1 MAIDENETL
10 ARHVGEK
17 EARHLFFGDADLLGR
32 QLPMYFCEWG
42 DISETPFLVLRRR
55 EAEFREMG
63 DTAFVQFYGLRCAFI
78 AVMIATFLWLRNL
91 DAMRWIA
98 LVGSPIPLADA
109 WLAWQSSA
117 PTFTIGRHI
126 AIAIYIFVA
135 FVVLSRQ
142 AKGARV

>member
-1 MAIDENETL
+1 MTVATLSQARPLWRSLGFWLCVVMAL
-10 ARHVGEK
+10 AQALNAVRSFIEPIGFAVYMG
-17 EARHLFFGDADLLGR
+17 APLAN
-32 QLPMYFCEWG
+32 
-42 DISETPFLVLRRR
+42 
-55 EAEFREMG
+55 AG

-109 WLAWQSSA
+109 WLAWQSGA